1 MSTKKANEPRP
12 KKKLAAKKAA
22 RKKTTLLAK
31 VLEEGRVAYMAGDF
45 AKAHGIWLVLAEA
58 GTDAP
63 ENAEA
68 QAWIGS
74 LYANGDGVD
83 VDDAAAFA
91 WYLKSA
97 DGGNV
102 QAQSNIGAMYAMGN
116 GVTADDVK
124 AVGWFERAAE
134 AGDAHG
140 QFNLA
145 VLLSEG
151 RGVEKDLAKAAEWYQ
166 AAAEMGHYPSQARL
180 GHMYSTGHGV
190 EKNRVQ
196 AFLWLSLA
204 AQHGI
209 GTALNALEAIS
220 NQMSSEEKAEAL
232 GLFDAWRG
240 RTAASAG
247 PSRIV
252 PLPG

>member
-12 KKKLAAKKAA
+12 KKKKKAPSDA
-22 RKKTTLLAK
+22 ALL
-31 VLEEGRVAYMAGDF
+31 ESGRVAYMAGDF
-45 AKAHGIWLVLAEA
+45 TKAQGIWLPLAEA
-58 GTDAP
+58 G
-63 ENAEA
+63 NADA

-83 VDDAAAFA
+83 VDDSAAFS

-97 DGGNV
+97 EGGNI
-102 QAQSNIGAMYAMGN
+102 QAQNNIGAMYAMGN
-116 GVTADDVK
+116 GIAK
-124 AVGWFERAAE
+124 NPEEAVRWFERAAE

-151 RGVEKDLAKAAEWYQ
+151 NGVAKDLAKAAEWYR
-166 AAAEMGHYPSQARL
+166 AAAEGGHYPSQARL
-180 GHMYSTGHGV
+180 GHMYSTGHGI
-190 EKNRVQ
+190 EKDRVQ
-196 AFLWLSLA
+196 AYLWLSLA

-209 GTALNALEAIS
+209 GTALSALEAIS

-240 RTAASAG
+240 RTVASAG
-247 PSRIV
+247 PSRIE